1 MIEEK
6 EEDKVKALEEVEL
19 VDKMTTMMTRIGT
32 TLSPEMRSR
41 LVQFLKE
48 NLNVFTWSHEDM
60 PSISPRVIEHKLNV
74 NPKKKPIQQKRRAFT
89 PERNQTITDEV
100 NKLLTAGFIREVYY
114 PEWLTNVV
122 LVKKANRK

>member
-19 VDKMTTMMTRIGT
+19 VDRMTTRMTRIGT

-89 PERNQTITDEV
+89 PERNQTITNEV

-122 LVKKANRK
+122 LVKKANGK

>member
-1 MIEEK
+1 
-6 EEDKVKALEEVEL
+6 
-19 VDKMTTMMTRIGT
+19 MTRIGT

-89 PERNQTITDEV
+89 PERNQTITNEV

-122 LVKKANRK
+122 LVKKANGK